1 MVVCGQCVL
10 VVNICYQSTKVR
22 TSRNSQRGS
31 YCAEANRY
39 WKSFKWRHAHNNK
52 IYIILLQNSLD
63 KKSCGIVVVTMPPPS
78 LPLLEGLYARQ
89 EACSEILR
97 DALARHESARKIARW
112 ASASL
117 LQDSSTSYQLKHK
130 KRKLEHKKKKIKKK
144 KKRDDLHQLIVS
156 SNSMSWEHWIFQS
169 LLSPHLRV
177 RQAASAVL
185 LRGPRHPMRE
195 ALVSFAHRHTTCH
208 GDVQIFGLIKH
219 FLLGD
224 EESFV
229 ASGGLRWLT
238 RSIMNLVMILHPSH
252 TRGKPS
258 SLVFQS
264 DTALE
269 ALQTRTILLVDL
281 CYHLVLVAPLENE
294 TSLQSNNES
303 PNKKRKRASSSVA
316 HNTES
321 IEEPPSNRLSVL
333 RRLHHI
339 LWTSSIPSVHV
350 DENPLCP
357 LACLITAHSVLNDH
371 SPLPAQI
378 KGMEACVTKLRN
390 LIHPGVTATIREDTN
405 KLNHG
410 RRAHSNI
417 AQTTESDRDQR
428 IASLLLEVNSAGR
441 HTSAAAAVARAVAT
455 SRVRRQ
461 DRNSV
466 ENELMAGFDVDE
478 DAEEDA
484 EGDDQRHNE
493 AEQENEHHADDDD
506 DDDEEGHESDDSSQY
521 GDEKNDVDDEID
533 SGLDEGGDDDDD
545 DEVDENRMDIVQDE
559 DEDDDEV
566 DVVREFED
574 RLLDD
579 FQEND
584 LHRSEFTE
592 RSRSVQ
598 SQITV
603 STSSDDEKKRFLIL
617 ATMQALFAQ
626 HAAFLLRSPLET
638 GSFQPSGNRL
648 LSITSEQ
655 MLLKTICNVVKPP
668 KKPSTLKIFMRR
680 APSQEE
686 FFRGSLS
693 RNPIQ
698 VAALTVDSN
707 STSTT
712 DDNDPT
718 VRDLRRFIAND
729 LQMAESAEMLEILVG
744 NKILNI
750 DLKLRVVHQ
759 VVWRNHLME
768 NSSTVLPSSL
778 LSGQSAPS
786 FFSTGSGLS
795 MVFSSSLGE
804 RSTGRN
810 SITVDTPASAL
821 PPMVVTYRL
830 VGVDGEATEDHVE
843 QLNDPEAPS
852 ASTSLDERERLM
864 DKKFGLTRLVT
875 DGRGI
880 SVLLRSTQM
889 HVRDILRRIR
899 RDEVKLR
906 TLKKG
911 KRLDRNQSLAEF
923 MKSPPGY
930 GLILLRHS
938 CQLASNRK
946 KLVDARAPT
955 ILLRLLLNILNTI
968 DEPSDKST
976 AADQSATVVNNPTAD
991 LIEELIET
999 LASDISTDD
1008 ETSEDD
1014 IENDQGTSTLPLLL
1028 SSLRTIYLGPPL
1040 RKVISKLLPFLTYG
1054 QVSLSRELAEHFV
1067 AHVVVDKLADC
1078 GEGIQATSH
1087 GFIIMDTFVQ
1097 AAINL
1102 PPNDVCHTL
1111 RSELLKCEFVQGIVF
1126 FVLQGFPSGPPPWTA
1141 ALWLKHAS
1149 TKKEEAKKAQLEADW
1164 RKYFQRKGVK
1174 TAFDMLRGLA
1184 KGHEAT
1190 QSLIAGVTFGEED
1203 CERSFLEACHWI
1215 ESTSDNKMSQIYTNG
1230 MGLLAETIIDELK
1243 EGNELVSKEVFAIRR
1258 RTKDRKK
1265 EIAEERRSKAL
1276 VSLSAH
1282 GPLAGNLATGSNIPI
1297 DASIP
1302 SRSTSLLSPVFDFF
1316 AAPSLATSVDSASY
1330 TRPSKK
1336 KGKKSEANQPA
1347 WMAEMEALQD
1357 EEGLTCAVCQEG
1369 RVLQPSE
1376 LLGLYAYVKKVTVQ
1390 PNKCVSGDNIE
1401 GVMLLV
1407 SLPSVLPPSLA
1418 DSIVDLDWFGSARIA
1433 ADAIRKSSSQSASL
1447 SSTPPNRRPPQFTT
1461 TVSAGNAIHCS
1472 CHTNARNADRAHAK
1486 APKSEWEGASLRNS
1500 RVSCNIILPLVSS
1513 ESSKVPL
1520 VAVDMALTEYQTTI
1534 SNLLGTRPK
1543 SMLWIV
1549 LHDVRLLLLRVAYGE
1564 SLSVDC
1570 GGGSLGSNTAL
1581 MFYQLFM
1588 ADMFAK
1594 DAEHDAP
1601 DVASHARALSGGF
1614 LVASRILVATDYH
1627 GLKSASA
1634 TSLAR
1639 GIADSAP
1646 MAGLCCILF
1655 NNTKCDA
1662 SNQNKVEKTPHA
1674 ERRWVTEKKYFLHG
1688 LIACAGRRHAL
1699 GADDSGCLSLKR
1711 GSTRATKATA
1721 FTAWKSFNHSEF
1733 ETTTQ
1738 RSSHCNNSLPEIE
1751 EIALSLRPMI
1761 TLYAIFDT
1769 LSTVFVVNMSD
1780 ELVDQS
1786 VLHIVKK
1793 VEDCQRT
1800 KNIHDL
1806 LVVANVEMEHVQIL
1820 EEFQK
1825 GILTA

>member
-1 MVVCGQCVL
+1 
-10 VVNICYQSTKVR
+10 
-22 TSRNSQRGS
+22 
-31 YCAEANRY
+31 
-39 WKSFKWRHAHNNK
+39 
-52 IYIILLQNSLD
+52 
-63 KKSCGIVVVTMPPPS
+63 MPPAS

-89 EACSEILR
+89 EACGKILR
-97 DALARHESARKIARW
+97 DALARYESARKIARW

-117 LQDSSTSYQLKHK
+117 LQDSSTSYQFKHK
-130 KRKLEHKKKKIKKK
+130 KRKLEHKKKKIKRKR
-144 KKRDDLHQLIVS
+144 KRDDLHQFIVVN
-156 SNSMSWEHWIFQS
+156 NSTSWEHWIFES

-185 LRGPRHPMRE
+185 LHGPRHPMRE
-195 ALVSFAHRHTTCH
+195 ALVSFAQRHTTCP

-219 FLLGD
+219 FLFGD

-238 RSIMNLVMILHPSH
+238 GSIMNLVMILHPFH
-252 TRGKPS
+252 ARGKPN
-258 SLVFQS
+258 SLIFQS
-264 DTALE
+264 DAVLE
-269 ALQTRTILLVDL
+269 ALQTRMILLVDL
-281 CYHLVLVAPLENE
+281 CYRLVLVAPLENE
-294 TSLQSNNES
+294 TSLLSNEES
-303 PNKKRKRASSSVA
+303 PNRKRKRASSGVF
-316 HNTES
+316 HNTGS
-321 IEEPPSNRLSVL
+321 VEEPSSNRLAVL
-333 RRLHHI
+333 RRLHHL
-339 LWTSSIPSVHV
+339 LWTSTIPSVHF

-357 LACLITAHSVLNDH
+357 LACLITAHSVLSGQ

-378 KGMEACVTKLRN
+378 KGMEACVTKLEK
-390 LIHPGVTATIREDTN
+390 LIHPGATAMIREDTN
-405 KLNHG
+405 KQNPKG
-410 RRAHSNI
+410 RTQSNDT
-417 AQTTESDRDQR
+417 QTIESNRDQR

-461 DRNSV
+461 DRSSV
-466 ENELMAGFDVDE
+466 ENELMAGFDEDE
-478 DAEEDA
+478 DEDG
-484 EGDDQRHNE
+484 EGDDQHDNE
-493 AEQENEHHADDDD
+493 AEQEDEHHADDDEGGHESDDSSHYGDEKNEVDDEIDSGLEEGGEDDDDD
-506 DDDEEGHESDDSSQY
+506 DDDEEDGNH
-521 GDEKNDVDDEID
+521 
-533 SGLDEGGDDDDD
+533 
-545 DEVDENRMDIVQDE
+545 MDIVHDE
-559 DEDDDEV
+559 EEDEV

-579 FQEND
+579 LQEND
-584 LHRSEFTE
+584 LLRSEGRE
-592 RSRSVQ
+592 RSGSVQ
-598 SQITV
+598 SQVTI
-603 STSSDDEKKRFLIL
+603 STSSDEEKKRFLIL
-617 ATMQALFAQ
+617 ATMQVLFAQ
-626 HAAFLLRSPLET
+626 HATFLLRSPLET
-638 GSFQPSGNRL
+638 GSSQSSGNRL
-648 LSITSEQ
+648 LSIASEQ
-655 MLLKTICNVVKPP
+655 MLLKSICNVVKPP
-668 KKPSTLKIFMRR
+668 KRPSTLKIFMRR

-698 VAALTVDSN
+698 VAALNADSN
-707 STSTT
+707 SPSTT
-712 DDNDPT
+712 GDNDPT

-750 DLKLRVVHQ
+750 DLKLRVVHH

-768 NSSTVLPSSL
+768 NSSTILPSSL

-810 SITVDTPASAL
+810 SITVDTPASVL

-830 VGVDGEATEDHVE
+830 VGVDGEATEDHIE
-843 QLNDPEAPS
+843 QLNDPDAPS

-864 DKKFGLTRLVT
+864 DKEFGLTRLAT

-880 SVLLRSTQM
+880 SVLLRSTQT
-889 HVRDILRRIR
+889 HIRDILRRIR

-906 TLKKG
+906 TIKKG
-911 KRLDRNQSLAEF
+911 KRVDRNRSLAEF

-930 GLILLRHS
+930 GLTLLQHS
-938 CQLASNRK
+938 CQLSSNRK

-955 ILLRLLLNILNTI
+955 ILLRLLLDVLNTI
-968 DEPSDKST
+968 DEPSDKNTS
-976 AADQSATVVNNPTAD
+976 ADQSATVVNNPTAD

-1014 IENDQGTSTLPLLL
+1014 MESEQGTSTLPLLL

-1040 RKVISKLLPFLTYG
+1040 RKVIAKLLPFLTYG

-1067 AHVVVDKLADC
+1067 AHVAVDKLADC
-1078 GEGIQATSH
+1078 GEGVQATSQ
-1087 GFIIMDTFVQ
+1087 GFVIMDTFVQ

-1184 KGHEAT
+1184 KGHEGT

-1203 CERSFLEACHWI
+1203 KERSFLEACHWI
-1215 ESTSDNKMSQIYTNG
+1215 ESTSDNKTSQIYTNG

-1243 EGNELVSKEVFAIRR
+1243 EGNDLVTKEVIAIRR
-1258 RTKDRKK
+1258 RTRDRKK

-1282 GPLAGNLATGSNIPI
+1282 GPLAGNLATGSNKPL

-1302 SRSTSLLSPVFDFF
+1302 ARSSSLLTPVFDFF
-1316 AAPSLATSVDSASY
+1316 ATPSLAAGGDGACY
-1330 TRPSKK
+1330 TRPTKK
-1336 KGKKSEANQPA
+1336 KGKESEANLPV

-1357 EEGLTCAVCQEG
+1357 EDGLTCAVCQEG
-1369 RVLQPSE
+1369 RVLQPTE
-1376 LLGLYAYVKKVTVQ
+1376 LLGLYAYVKKVAIQ
-1390 PNKCVSGDNIE
+1390 PNKCGSGDNIE

-1418 DSIVDLDWFGSARIA
+1418 DSDLDRDWFCSARIA

-1447 SSTPPNRRPPQFTT
+1447 SSSTPNRRPAQFTT

-1472 CHTNARNADRAHAK
+1472 CHTNARNADRTYAK

-1520 VAVDMALTEYQTTI
+1520 VAVDIALTEYQTTI

-1564 SLSVDC
+1564 SLSGDC
-1570 GGGSLGSNTAL
+1570 GGGSLGSNSAL

-1588 ADMFAK
+1588 ADMFAN

-1614 LVASRILVATDYH
+1614 LAASRILTAIDYQ
-1627 GLKSASA
+1627 GLKTASA

-1655 NNTKCDA
+1655 NNTRCDA
-1662 SNQNKVEKTPHA
+1662 SNQDKDDMTPRP
-1674 ERRWVTEKKYFLHG
+1674 ERRWLAERKYFLRG

-1699 GADDSGCLSLKR
+1699 GVDDSGCLSPKR

-1721 FTAWKSFNHSEF
+1721 FTAWESFNDGES
-1733 ETTTQ
+1733 ETTT
-1738 RSSHCNNSLPEIE
+1738 RRNNHGNTSLPKIDEF
-1751 EIALSLRPMI
+1751 ALSLRPMI

-1769 LSTVFVVNMSD
+1769 LSAVFVVNMSD
-1780 ELVDQS
+1780 ELVEQS
-1786 VLHIVKK
+1786 VVHIVKK

-1806 LVVANVEMEHVQIL
+1806 LLTANVDMEDVQIL

-1825 GILTA
+1825 GLLTA